1 MLGPLTERVFS
12 PLLADDDDTDPQGG
26 RNALLNQY
34 FGLLNAVAG
43 NSPALLFSETNR
55 PQFPLFLGALRCGV
69 AEVSLATVNKV
80 CVASYHKLAAA
91 LFAPQ
96 GDAPQEVGMRGGSH
110 TGETDLPPTCL
121 CGTPPHPLRILP
133 HAPVPPP
140 RSTVHHHRQ

>member
-96 GDAPQEVGMRGGSH
+96 GDAPQEVGLRGGS
-110 TGETDLPPTCL
+110 PY
-121 CGTPPHPLRILP
+121 R
-133 HAPVPPP
+133 
-140 RSTVHHHRQ
+140 